1 MKISL
6 FHTKDTVPN
15 KHWAWRHI
23 RGSKVPTQLMAKCTD
38 GRSRRV
44 YVENNLQRAHA
55 YVVIKNVKHYIK
67 GKVFGGDNLQGFE
80 PKHAIRVKSG
90 VAI

>member
-1 MKISL
+1 MKITL
-6 FHTKDTVPN
+6 FHTKETVPN

-23 RGSKVPTQLMAKCTD
+23 RGSKVTTELMAKCTD

-55 YVVIKNVKHYIK
+55 YVVIKNVKHYIASQ
-67 GKVFGGDNLQGFE
+67 VFGFDNLKGFE
-80 PKHAIRVKSG
+80 PKHAIHVQSG
-90 VAI
+90 VVV